1 MRPGT
6 IADTQRGP
14 NRGGMAGEYR
24 LDAQV
29 GYMLRQANQRHT
41 TLFASAMIENLTP
54 TQWAALAKLNESG
67 PSPQNL
73 LGRLTA
79 MDAATIKGVIDRLTK
94 RGFTRTKPDPDDKR
108 RLLVTV
114 TERGAALYER
124 ARPIAVHITEAT
136 LAPLSAR
143 EREQLMA
150 LLTKL
155 V

>member
-1 MRPGT
+1 MRPRT
-6 IADTQRGP
+6 IAETQRGP

-79 MDAATIKGVIDRLTK
+79 MDAATIKGVIEPLDQAGLHPDQ
-94 RGFTRTKPDPDDKR
+94 TRSGR
-108 RLLVTV
+108 
-114 TERGAALYER
+114 
-124 ARPIAVHITEAT
+124 
-136 LAPLSAR
+136 
-143 EREQLMA
+143 
-150 LLTKL
+150 
-155 V
+155 